1 MLSKLKWVI
10 RITLLAA
17 LALWMH
23 YTLPQRDVVKIINTY
38 NKLTPIGATNRIF
51 YGIEDS
57 GSGAET
63 TSTNRDI
70 RFIEAVYPDGKTVM
84 VYRNEDT
91 GWLWPPYFKWDSS
104 TLQAEATNASRQPDQ
119 WVAVT
124 HYGWRIPM
132 ISIFPNAVKVSPV
145 AGPDVRLIPWLNMVI
160 IAFLIAVAFM
170 IRRMWLQF
178 VERTVDPIRAN
189 VGEAMDGVE
198 HQASGLW
205 GGIKRWLNSWRAK
218 PRP

>member
-1 MLSKLKWVI
+1 MFSKLKWVI
-10 RITLLAA
+10 RIVLFLFVAGW
-17 LALWMH
+17 LH
-23 YTLPQRDVVKIINTY
+23 YTLPQRDVVKIIKTDSRM
-38 NKLTPIGATNRIF
+38 TEIGANRIF

-57 GSGAET
+57 GTGSET
-63 TSTNRDI
+63 SSTKRDI
-70 RFIEAVYPDGKTVM
+70 RYIEAVYPDGATVM

-132 ISIFPNAVKVSPV
+132 ISIFPNAVKVTPV
-145 AGPDVRLIPWLNMVI
+145 SGPDVPLIPWLNMVI
-160 IAFLIAVAFM
+160 IAFLGAAGFM

-178 VERTVDPIRAN
+178 IERTVDPIRAN
-189 VGEAMDGVE
+189 MGEAMDGVE
-198 HQASGLW
+198 NQASGVL
-205 GGIKRWLNSWRAK
+205 GGIKSWLNSWRAK
-218 PRP
+218 PRQ

>member
-10 RITLLAA
+10 RIVLLLA
-17 LALWMH
+17 LGLWMH

-38 NKLTPIGATNRIF
+38 NKLTPIGANRIF

-57 GSGAET
+57 GTGAET
-63 TSTNRDI
+63 TSSNRDI

-132 ISIFPNAVKVSPV
+132 ISIFPNAVKVTPV
-145 AGPDVRLIPWLNMVI
+145 AGPEVRLIPWVNIVI
-160 IAFLIAVAFM
+160 IAFLIAAGFM

-189 VGEAMDGVE
+189 VGEAIDGVE
-198 HQASGLW
+198 NQASGIW
-205 GGIKRWLNSWRAK
+205 GGVKRWINSWRVK
-218 PRP
+218 PRG